1 MAKNKEIISY
11 LEDLVANNIVTSS
24 VSVTES
30 QDEIDDHEG
39 SSQIQLFLDAI
50 QNRSNY
56 GEESEYPSSDIG
68 INQSTDFC
76 SFMHE
81 QSQQEKNF
89 ISQCSMKTSHHEPFI
104 GQLLHDEEEV
114 KRFYNLYAYKTGFSI
129 RKATHYKA
137 KKKDNIVTA
146 LHYVCS
152 KEGQSK
158 PKVRDQENKGTP
170 KKQMQY
176 TRTGCKAHMRV
187 KRTNDGKWE
196 VVAFVREHNHALV
209 ASPSKARFL
218 RSHRLITAEQKKI
231 IHMLSEQNISTSQ
244 IMSFMAEREGGA

>member
-1 MAKNKEIISY
+1 KMAKNKEIISY
-11 LEDLVANNIVTSS
+11 SEDLVANNVVTSP

-39 SSQIQLFLDAI
+39 SSQMNSEEYYESLFLDSI

-56 GEESEYPSSDIG
+56 GED
-68 INQSTDFC
+68 
-76 SFMHE
+76 
-81 QSQQEKNF
+81 
-89 ISQCSMKTSHHEPFI
+89 MKTSHHEPFI
-104 GQLLHDEEEV
+104 AQLLHDEEEV

-129 RKATHYKA
+129 RKTTHYKA
-137 KKKDNIVTA
+137 KKKKDNIVTA

-170 KKQMQY
+170 KKQMQH
-176 TRTGCKAHMRV
+176 TQTGCKAHLRV

-196 VVAFVREHNHALV
+196 VVVFVREHNHALV

-218 RSHRLITAEQKKI
+218 RSHQYLNKSNYVIYGRKRRK
-231 IHMLSEQNISTSQ
+231 ST
-244 IMSFMAEREGGA
+244 EY